1 MLRADLD
8 FDGDGFF
15 GEILKRLENAQD
27 PKEKRVVLE
36 QMAKALRSRTF
47 ADVAFLIEEMGVEAK
62 IVEDTLR
69 TSAMF
74 YPEGE
79 WKVLG
84 DFLYP
89 KGGPFM
95 KRLLEAV
102 RKPTGPR

>member
-1 MLRADLD
+1 MNRADLE

-15 GEILKRLENAQD
+15 GEVLQCLEQAKD

-47 ADVAFLIEEMGVEAK
+47 ADVALIIEDLGAEAK

-74 YPEGE
+74 YPEGK
-79 WKVLG
+79 WKILG
-84 DFLYP
+84 EFLYP
-89 KGGPFM
+89 KDSPFM
-95 KRLLEAV
+95 ARLLEAV
-102 RKPTGPR
+102 KKKKGPS